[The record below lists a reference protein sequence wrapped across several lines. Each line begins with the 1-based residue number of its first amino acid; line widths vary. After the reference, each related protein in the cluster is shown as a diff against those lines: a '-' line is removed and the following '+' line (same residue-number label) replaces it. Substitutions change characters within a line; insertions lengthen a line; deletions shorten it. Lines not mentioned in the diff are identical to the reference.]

1 MLLET
6 FCIASGGLALY
17 HHLLYPRALKSLA
30 RRAPKALL
38 LPLTGEAPSVTLIV
52 PAYNEERFIA
62 AKIRNCASLDY
73 PDGKLAIVIVCDGCT
88 DSTVF
93 RAREILVAL
102 GEASKHIQLAERVEN
117 RGKIAVLNSEIAA
130 CTSELVALTDASAL
144 LPPDALWRAAEA
156 LAQDNA
162 GFVTGTYAAPQG
174 GAEVEAYWRRQ
185 TAIKQDEAA
194 LGAPFGAHGAFYAF
208 PRKLWRPLEPD
219 AINDDVLLPMAIV
232 AEGQR
237 GIYDAGLRIEEAEVE
252 QSASDLRRRFR
263 LGAGALQQAF
273 RLRKLADP
281 RRPGLAFVFLS
292 GKALRAIMPFLLAGF
307 FLASLALAGQS
318 KFFALIA
325 VGQIFALLLT
335 AFSLMAPDLARRV
348 PGLPTLAYGI
358 AGYAAY
364 GLGGLSYLLGY
375 CRAPWRRVASPE
387 TDSEELLKGGAALGK
402 RALDI
407 VVSIAIFV
415 VLALLFPFLALAI
428 KLEDGGP
435 IFYRQLRVGLQTSKS
450 TRLIHITKFRTMRTD
465 AEAKSGAVWA
475 SARDPRI
482 TRIGMFMRK
491 TRLDELPQCLDV
503 LRGDLSIVG
512 PRPERPQFF
521 AKLEKEIPFFIE
533 RTYGVKP
540 GLTGLAQ
547 VELSYPETIEEVR
560 EKILHDHAY
569 ALRLASSDGWL
580 ATDLSIMARTFTV
593 MLLGKGR

>member
-1 MLLET
+1 MKSTMPRACMVLLER
-6 FCIASGGLALY
+6 C
-17 HHLLYPRALKSLA
+17 
-30 RRAPKALL
+30 
-38 LPLTGEAPSVTLIV
+38 
-52 PAYNEERFIA
+52 
-62 AKIRNCASLDY
+62 
-73 PDGKLAIVIVCDGCT
+73 
-88 DSTVF
+88 
-93 RAREILVAL
+93 
-102 GEASKHIQLAERVEN
+102 
-117 RGKIAVLNSEIAA
+117 
-130 CTSELVALTDASAL
+130 
-144 LPPDALWRAAEA
+144 
-156 LAQDNA
+156 
-162 GFVTGTYAAPQG
+162 
-174 GAEVEAYWRRQ
+174 
-185 TAIKQDEAA
+185 
-194 LGAPFGAHGAFYAF
+194 
-208 PRKLWRPLEPD
+208 RP
-219 AINDDVLLPMAIV
+219 V
-232 AEGQR
+232 
-237 GIYDAGLRIEEAEVE
+237 
-252 QSASDLRRRFR
+252 
-263 LGAGALQQAF
+263 
-273 RLRKLADP
+273 
-281 RRPGLAFVFLS
+281 
-292 GKALRAIMPFLLAGF
+292 
-307 FLASLALAGQS
+307 
-318 KFFALIA
+318 
-325 VGQIFALLLT
+325 LLLT
-335 AFSLMAPDLARRV
+335 VFALVAPDLARRV
-348 PGLPTLAYGI
+348 PGLPMLAYGI

-364 GLGGLSYLLGY
+364 GVGGLSYLFGY
-375 CRAPWRRVASPE
+375 CRAPWRRVARAEP
-387 TDSEELLKGGAALGK
+387 DSEELLTGGAALGK

-435 IFYRQLRVGLQTSKS
+435 IFYRQLRVGLQTSKA
-450 TRLIHITKFRTMRTD
+450 TRLIYITKFRTMRTD

-569 ALRLASSDGWL
+569 ALRLGSGWL